1 MNDLL
6 RKDVQWNWTEKQQKS
21 FDTLK
26 ERFTTAPMLVMSDP
40 TKKHKIECDASDYA
54 TGAVLSQLEENG
66 LWQPIAFFSKSML
79 DAERNYDI
87 YDKELLAI
95 IKALKEWRHYVQGLP
110 HPVETSG
117 KCEVAIIATYSY
129 K

>member
-1 MNDLL
+1 
-6 RKDVQWNWTEKQQKS
+6 
-21 FDTLK
+21 
-26 ERFTTAPMLVMSDP
+26 MLVMSDP

-66 LWQPIAFFSKSML
+66 LWQPIAFYSKSML

-95 IKALKEWRHYVQGLP
+95 IKALKEWRHYIQGLP
-110 HPVETSG
+110 HPVEIWMDHKNLEYFMTSQNL
-117 KCEVAIIATYSY
+117 TR
-129 K
+129 